1 MAVAALGMSR
11 AVAAAPS
18 ERARRGDKEMPK
30 IEIAKI
36 QAQQIAS
43 YPKEFAPVISGR
55 EKQKI
60 GDVAGLTQFGVN
72 ITRIKPGSASA
83 LRHWHEQEDEFIYPL
98 EGELVLQEE
107 VGETVLKAGDAAG
120 FRAGSG
126 VAHCLVNRSGHD
138 AVYLEIGTRADSERV
153 HYPDVDFMMERDST
167 GRRYFRKSGEP
178 ISD

>member
-18 ERARRGDKEMPK
+18 ERARRGGKKMPK

-72 ITRIKPGSASA
+72 ITRIKPGSAPA
-83 LRHWHEQEDEFIYPL
+83 LRHAQQTGLGLRAAPL
-98 EGELVLQEE
+98 ARTRGRVHLSAR
-107 VGETVLKAGDAAG
+107 G
-120 FRAGSG
+120 RAGPAG
-126 VAHCLVNRSGHD
+126 G
-138 AVYLEIGTRADSERV
+138 GG
-153 HYPDVDFMMERDST
+153 RDRT
-167 GRRYFRKSGEP
+167 
-178 ISD
+178 